1 VGEEDKW
8 KELASKYER
17 AAEESPKRRRSIQM
31 PTSVDPTRLFAL
43 IVLVVL
49 VLLTIAQTYTC
60 VRISNLQD
68 ASAQIKEQTAKKQE
82 EMNAELKK
90 EIEETLDSLKS
101 SYQRETRGMRQ
112 DVMAAAGSVDATRQE
127 IQRTRAMTESL
138 RKEQERRAAELAQQ
152 VATKADREQLAPITQ
167 NLTATRQ
174 DLNST
179 KEDVQKVVD
188 QLGMT
193 RSEMGTLIARN
204 QNEITALRR
213 LGERDYFE
221 FVLDRGNLSPLLGG
235 IRLELTKTNV
245 RRLRYNMAVLADDL
259 RVEKKDLTINEAV
272 FFYVRSHKTP
282 LELVVNKIQK
292 NRVTGYVSAPKEV
305 AAR

>member
-68 ASAQIKEQTAKKQE
+68 ASAQIEEQTAKKQE

-101 SYQRETRGMRQ
+101 SYRRETRGMRQ
-112 DVMAAAGSVDATRQE
+112 DVMATAGSVDATRQE